1 MTERSYALSEDVQH
15 VAVPKGMIRVALVLD
30 TDGVDPS
37 DRADYFREALKT
49 TMISVECHW
58 HDDEPTA
65 TAHGVITSLGDLTVC
80 CGSTTAVRVERTAA
94 LAREA
99 REPSVFINLQLS
111 GSSMVV
117 QGGREAV
124 LRPGGLVMYDS
135 TAPYTLVNTEGMS
148 GEFFQIPHAAL
159 ALPHDAIRRA
169 CAESLSPGHP
179 LTALTYE
186 YLRRLAAYTSELSAA
201 HDDLVSHPSI
211 ELIRAVLA
219 THLRDHGA
227 ANDALADTL
236 VMRILEYTRRH
247 LGDADLG
254 PAKIAAAQYIS
265 IRQLYKALSAEGISL
280 ADWIRTHRLGACRRA
295 LTHDA
300 GSVTIANI
308 ARRYGFT
315 DMSSFSRAF
324 RTEYGLSPRAWRQ
337 LSRTKHAG

>member
-1 MTERSYALSEDVQH
+1 MPV
-15 VAVPKGMIRVALVLD
+15 VLN
-30 TDGVDPS
+30 TDDVDPS
-37 DRADYFREALKT
+37 DRADYFREALDT
-49 TMISVECHW
+49 TMVSVECHW
-58 HDDEPTA
+58 HDNDLAA
-65 TAHGVITSLGDLTVC
+65 TAHGVITALGDLTVC
-80 CGSTTAVRVERTAA
+80 CGQTTAVRVERTPA
-94 LAREA
+94 LARDA

-135 TAPYTLVNTEGMS
+135 TAPYTLLNAEGMS

-179 LTALTYE
+179 LTTLTYE
-186 YLRRLAAYTSELSAA
+186 YLRRLAAHTSRLAS
-201 HDDLVSHPSI
+201 SHNDHVGRPSV

-219 THLRDHGA
+219 THLQAGTA
-227 ANDALADTL
+227 AKNSLANTL
-236 VMRILEYTRRH
+236 PVRILEYTRRH

-254 PAKIAAAQYIS
+254 PIKVAAAHYIS
-265 IRQLYKALSAEGISL
+265 VRQLYKVLSAEGVSL
-280 ADWIRTHRLGACRRA
+280 NDWIRTHRLEACRHA
-295 LTHDA
+295 LAHDSR
-300 GSVTIANI
+300 SVTIASI

-324 RTEYGLSPRAWRQ
+324 RIEYGLSPRAWRQ
-337 LSRTKHAG
+337 LSDVRGPSFSD